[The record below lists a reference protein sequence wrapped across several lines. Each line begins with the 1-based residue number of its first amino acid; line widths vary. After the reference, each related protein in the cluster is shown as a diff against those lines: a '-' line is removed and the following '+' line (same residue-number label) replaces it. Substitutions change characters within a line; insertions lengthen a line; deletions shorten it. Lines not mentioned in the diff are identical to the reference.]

1 MEKINIA
8 VLGLGGMGGTHVGAA
23 KASPYVDKIYGYEPD
38 PVRRE
43 ARAKELDIIP
53 ATLEEILADPSIKMV
68 SIAASNDA
76 HVPLA
81 EASLRAGK
89 AVLCEKPMGDTLE
102 EAEHLIKVKNETN
115 GWLQIG
121 FELHYSKMYQK
132 VKEWIDEGKLGDV
145 VNVQCRYYCC
155 EFHKKNNWRSNST
168 GSFLIGEKLSHYLD
182 LQRWY
187 FGETPQNV
195 YSLSAAK
202 VVDYFH
208 HRDNHQILT
217 RYPDGK
223 IATLNFIMYIAE
235 SHTGHDPLRDLL
247 EQQVDDGHYLQYHIC
262 GTKGAIETDVFRR
275 RIRRWEFGDSPTNM
289 TSKIVEVINFDK
301 SDDQEYFHNVEG
313 QNIHVIELIAKGK
326 PSEMTAQQAYE
337 TMKLCFAAELSEDTG
352 ELIDFNDARLN

>member
-1 MEKINIA
+1 MEKINLA

-155 EFHKKNNWRSNST
+155 EFHKKNSWRSKNY

-182 LQRWY
+182 LQRW
-187 FGETPQNV
+187 FFSNTEVPATV
-195 YSLSAAK
+195 YSLSAPK
-202 VVDYFH
+202 VVEYFN
-208 HRDNHQILT
+208 HRDNHQIMT
-217 RYPDGK
+217 KYSKGGV
-223 IATLNFIMYIAE
+223 ATLNFIMYFAE
-235 SHTGHDPLRDLL
+235 THKHDPLVETLKKQS
-247 EQQVDDGHYLQYHIC
+247 EDGHFLQYHIC
-262 GTKGAIETDVFRR
+262 GTKGGVETDVFRR
-275 RIRRWEFGDSPTNM
+275 RIRRYEYSDGEENIQVNI
-289 TSKIVEVINFDK
+289 KEVIEFDK
-301 SDDQEYFHNVEG
+301 EEDQIYFHNTHG
-313 QNIHVIELIAKGK
+313 QNLRVIELVAKGL
-326 PSEMTAQQAYE
+326 PPEVPAEDALE
-337 TMKLCFAAELSEDTG
+337 TMRLCFAAERSEDAGG
-352 ELIDFNDARLN
+352 EIVKL